1 MTKVINYN
9 YEWTNGQDSKVTID
23 LELDDGKTI
32 LRMVTVGRCTTV
44 EELIP

>member
-1 MTKVINYN
+1 MKIINYN

-23 LELDDGKTI
+23 FELNDGKTRI
-32 LRMVTVGRCTTV
+32 RMITVGRTIV